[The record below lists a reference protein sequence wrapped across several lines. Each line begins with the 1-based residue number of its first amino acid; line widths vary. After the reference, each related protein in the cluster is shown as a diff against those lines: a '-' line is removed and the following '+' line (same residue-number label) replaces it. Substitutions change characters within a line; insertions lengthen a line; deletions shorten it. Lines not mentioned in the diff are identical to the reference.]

1 MPKKVSSHS
10 EEHVQSTLASVLV
23 GIDPAAKGTPV
34 RYALA
39 IEAVLNILG
48 ATWMVVFS
56 ENFLNLMVTKPSD
69 ITPTSVA
76 LTQQFGAVVYAFN
89 MPLVAEL
96 KVANLFTTRLGLAR
110 SS

>member
-1 MPKKVSSHS
+1 MPKKVPSHS
-10 EEHVQSTLASVLV
+10 EEHAQLTLASVPV
-23 GIDPAAKGTPV
+23 DIDPAAKGTPV

-48 ATWMVVFS
+48 ATWMVVFP

-76 LTQQFGAVVYAFN
+76 LTQQFGAVVYALN
-89 MPLVAEL
+89 TPLGVEL
-96 KVANLFTTRLGLAR
+96 KVANPFTTRMDLAR